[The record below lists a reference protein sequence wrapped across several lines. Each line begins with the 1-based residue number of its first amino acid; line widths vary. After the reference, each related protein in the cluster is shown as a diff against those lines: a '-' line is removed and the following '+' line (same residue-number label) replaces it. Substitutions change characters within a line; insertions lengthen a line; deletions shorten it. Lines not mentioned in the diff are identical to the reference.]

1 MNAAIFS
8 KSLSSDHFPF
18 LLQLIEALNAKQ
30 IGVKIYE
37 PFYKEIS
44 SIIPASVVVDVFTK
58 HTEIRDQVDLLFS
71 IGGDGTLLDTIT
83 LVRDSE
89 IPILGVN
96 MGKLGFLSNV
106 SREEIVGT
114 VTQLLNKE
122 YTLETRS
129 LLRVD
134 SQDHLFG
141 DINYAMNDLMVY
153 KKAPL
158 SMIVIHTYINEQFL
172 NSYWADG
179 LIVSTPTGSTAY
191 SMSCGGPII
200 TPDCRN
206 FVITPIASHNL
217 TVRPIVIPD
226 SSVIRL
232 SVEDRNHD
240 YFIGLDSR
248 SISLHTQIELTI
260 KKEEFGV
267 RLIKPLGKDFFG
279 TIREKLNW
287 GLDKR
292 N

>member
-1 MNAAIFS
+1 
-8 KSLSSDHFPF
+8 
-18 LLQLIEALNAKQ
+18 
-30 IGVKIYE
+30 
-37 PFYKEIS
+37 
-44 SIIPASVVVDVFTK
+44 
-58 HTEIRDQVDLLFS
+58 
-71 IGGDGTLLDTIT
+71 
-83 LVRDSE
+83 
-89 IPILGVN
+89 
-96 MGKLGFLSNV
+96 
-106 SREEIVGT
+106 
-114 VTQLLNKE
+114 
-122 YTLETRS
+122 
-129 LLRVD
+129 
-134 SQDHLFG
+134 
-141 DINYAMNDLMVY
+141 MNDLMVY

-158 SMIVIHTYINEQFL
+158 SLIVIHTWINEHFL

-191 SMSCGGPII
+191 SMSCGGPIV

-226 SSVIRL
+226 DSIIRL

-248 SISLHTQIELTI
+248 SLSVKTKMELSVRR
-260 KKEEFGV
+260 EDFGIILV
-267 RLIKPLGKDFFG
+267 KPAGKDFFG

>member
-1 MNAAIFS
+1 MNAAIFG
-8 KSLSSDHFPF
+8 KSLNPEHHPF
-18 LLQLIEALNAKQ
+18 LLQLFEKLEDTK
-30 IGVKIYE
+30 IGISIYE
-37 PFYKEIS
+37 PFYQEIITSLPIPS
-44 SIIPASVVVDVFTK
+44 SVKLFKTHQD
-58 HTEIRDQVDLLFS
+58 IRDKVDLLFS

-96 MGKLGFLSNV
+96 MGKLGFLSNI
-106 SREEIVGT
+106 SKEEIS
-114 VTQLLNKE
+114 VTINELLRKE

-129 LLRVD
+129 LLRVE
-134 SQDHLFG
+134 SQDNLFG

-158 SMIVIHTYINEQFL
+158 SMILIHSYINDQFL

-179 LIVSTPTGSTAY
+179 LIVCTPTGSTAY
-191 SMSCGGPII
+191 NLSCGGPII
-200 TPDCRN
+200 TPDCQN

-226 SSVIRL
+226 NSLIRL
-232 SVEDRNHD
+232 IVESRDHD
-240 YFIGLDSR
+240 FFVGLDSR
-248 SISLHTQIELTI
+248 SVTLHSKTELTI
-260 KKEEFGV
+260 RKEEFGV
-267 RLIKPLGKDFFG
+267 RLIKPVGKDFFG

>member
-1 MNAAIFS
+1 MNIAIFG
-8 KSLSSDHFPF
+8 KSLSPEHHPF
-18 LLQLIEALNAKQ
+18 LIQLLQQLEEAHVGIIVYA
-30 IGVKIYE
+30 
-37 PFYKEIS
+37 PFYKEVTA
-44 SIIPASVVVDVFTK
+44 SIPIETPVELFNT
-58 HTEIRDQVDLLFS
+58 HTDLRGKLDLLLS

-96 MGKLGFLSNV
+96 TGRLGFLSNI
-106 SREEIVGT
+106 SKEEIA
-114 VTQLLNKE
+114 VTIDELLNHQ

-129 LLRVD
+129 LLRVE
-134 SQDHLFG
+134 SQDKLFG

-158 SMIVIHTYINEQFL
+158 SLILIHTFINEQFL

-179 LIVSTPTGSTAY
+179 LIVCTPTGSTAY
-191 SMSCGGPII
+191 NLSCGGPII
-200 TPDCRN
+200 TPDCQN
-206 FVITPIASHNL
+206 FVITPIATHNL

-226 SSVIRL
+226 NSVIRL
-232 SVEDRNHD
+232 IVEDRNHD
-240 YFIGLDSR
+240 FFVGLDSR
-248 SISLHTQIELTI
+248 SIALHAKTELTI
-260 KKEEFGV
+260 RKEEFGV
-267 RLIKPLGKDFFG
+267 KLIKTMGKDFFS